1 MPATSPFLMSLPR
14 QIKLCAGEI
23 PVRVRV
29 SPRARRLALRID
41 AQAEAVEL
49 VLPRRTSA
57 QRAMA
62 FIEENRGW
70 LDKRITALPPRTVLA
85 DGETVPILDRPYRI
99 SRVDQ
104 ARDRQH
110 VWIEGGAIHVAAPP
124 DQLGRRLIDFL
135 KESARAEFHSRAAA
149 LAARIGRE
157 VGRITVRDTTTRWG
171 SCSADGKLAFSWRLI
186 MAPDAVLEY
195 VVAHEVAHLC
205 EMNHGPRFWK
215 LVERLAPGVDRQ
227 RHWLNRHRARLL
239 RIG

>member
-14 QIKLCAGEI
+14 QIKLRAGEV
-23 PVRVRV
+23 PVRVRM
-29 SPRARRLALRID
+29 SSRARRLALRID

-57 QRAMA
+57 QRAMS
-62 FIEENRGW
+62 FIEENRAW

-85 DGETVPILDRPYRI
+85 DGESVPILDVPYRI
-99 SRVDQ
+99 RRVDP
-104 ARDRQH
+104 ARDRPH
-110 VWIEGGAIHVAAPP
+110 VWIADGEIHVAAAPE
-124 DQLGRRLIDFL
+124 QLGRRLIDFL
-135 KESARAEFHSRAAA
+135 KDLARREFHRRASE
-149 LAARIGRE
+149 LSLRIGRKI
-157 VGRITVRDTTTRWG
+157 GRITVRDTTTRWG
-171 SCSADGKLAFSWRLI
+171 SCSANGNLAFSWRLI

-195 VVAHEVAHLC
+195 VVAHEVAHLS

>member
-1 MPATSPFLMSLPR
+1 MPTSSPFLMSLPR

-23 PVRVRV
+23 PVRVRL

-57 QRAMA
+57 TRAMA

-70 LDKRITALPPRTVLA
+70 LDKRITALPPRTVMA

-99 SRVDQ
+99 RRVER

-110 VWIEGGAIHVAAPP
+110 VWIVDSEIHVAATPE
-124 DQLGRRLIDFL
+124 QLSRRLVDFL
-135 KESARAEFHSRAAA
+135 KDLARTEFQRRASELAE
-149 LAARIGRE
+149 RIGRK
-157 VGRITVRDTTTRWG
+157 VGRVTVRDTTTRWG
-171 SCSADGKLAFSWRLI
+171 SCSANGNLAFSWRLI
-186 MAPDAVLEY
+186 MAPDAVLDY
-195 VVAHEVAHLC
+195 VVAHEVAHLS

-215 LVERLAPGVDRQ
+215 LVERLTPGVDRQ